1 VLKDYL
7 RVAKP
12 WIVVANL
19 LSASGGFFLAAQG
32 RIDVG
37 LFLAVLIGVSAVVA
51 SGCVCN
57 NYIDRDIDTLMART
71 CMRPLA
77 RKSISTRSS
86 LLYALLLGAVGVT
99 ILWLGTNMLTLG
111 IVLAGFA
118 VYVGIY
124 SLVMKRTSAY
134 STIVGSLAGAAPPLA
149 AYCAVTDRLDLGGLI
164 VLAIFSLWQIPH
176 SYAITIYRFNDYAAA
191 SLPVMP
197 VSHGIATTRK
207 DMVVHI
213 IAFTLAAQLL
223 TICGYAGYAYSSVV
237 ALLSL
242 YWLSVAWSGPNSLS
256 ERLWARKL
264 YLISI
269 LTIVVL
275 SVMMAVDYTSS
286 APIPRATA
294 SSWDEPGNTLACSSG
309 NGGRVGNGR
318 ETITTRTP

>member
-12 WIVVANL
+12 WIVFANMI
-19 LSASGGFFLAAQG
+19 SASGGFFLAAQG
-32 RIDVG
+32 RVDPA

-71 CMRPLA
+71 CTRPLA
-77 RKSISTRSS
+77 RKSISTRNS
-86 LLYALLLGAVGVT
+86 LLYALILGIVGVA
-99 ILWLGTNMLTLG
+99 ILWLGTNTLTLA
-111 IVLAGFA
+111 IVLAGFV
-118 VYVGIY
+118 VYVGVY

-149 AYCAVTDRLDLGGLI
+149 AYCSVTNKLDLGGLI

-176 SYAITIYRFNDYAAA
+176 SYAITIYRYNDYAAA

-197 VSHGIATTRK
+197 VKHGVSATRK

-213 IAFTLAAQLL
+213 IAFMLAAQLL
-223 TICGYAGYAYSSVV
+223 TLCGYSGYFYSGAV
-237 ALLSL
+237 AILSL
-242 YWLSVAWSGPNSLS
+242 YWLLMARLGPKDQTEL
-256 ERLWARKL
+256 LWAKKL
-264 YLISI
+264 YIISI

-275 SVMMAVDYTSS
+275 SVMMSIDYTT
-286 APIPRATA
+286 PLAT
-294 SSWDEPGNTLACSSG
+294 N
-309 NGGRVGNGR
+309 
-318 ETITTRTP
+318 